1 MPVMNSNNSLLQL
14 IQGQQLIHRPHSM
27 AQTNTHQTT
36 HQFVSSTTPPT
47 SVMKQN
53 KVPQQI
59 LPKPSNTG
67 SIIQSTTTKTV
78 VTQSKTAI
86 SQQFQTS
93 QHSTPSSS
101 PQHQVNTG
109 NGQSGILLP
118 GSNINAQPQLMLN
131 QMPMLVQQNTPQ
143 GVQLILRP
151 PTPQLAAP
159 SLVLHNRPPQLQQ
172 PQPQQL
178 LRILNTNGG
187 MQLAATTPTFIV
199 SSQVCLDLLLF
210 RCFNNEKN
218 LL

>member
-1 MPVMNSNNSLLQL
+1 MNPNNSLLQL
-14 IQGQQLIHRPHSM
+14 IQGQQLIQHRPSM
-27 AQTNTHQTT
+27 GQQTNTHQTT

-47 SVMKQN
+47 NIMKQN

-59 LPKPSNTG
+59 LPKPSNSG

-101 PQHQVNTG
+101 PQHQQVNTG
-109 NGQSGILLP
+109 QSGSIMLP
-118 GSNINAQPQLMLN
+118 GGNINAQPQLMLN

-151 PTPQLAAP
+151 PTPQLATP
-159 SLVLHNRPPQLQQ
+159 SLVIHNRPPQLQQ

-199 SSQVCLDLLLF
+199 SSQVCLYI
-210 RCFNNEKN
+210 NNYYHPLNVISK
-218 LL
+218 